1 MAFYWQ
7 VSKLVALPVVT
18 GGGVD
23 SEVKT
28 MRDAIE
34 AAGVDLKKR
43 RPFSVMGVTSDAA
56 NGAKALGRQFAFLVG
71 VAALTVTCDMHAVNK
86 AEENAWLRAFGERG
100 DMNDMNLLQLCFKG
114 YWLFKE
120 RWDFYSAAWN
130 RFFSARAIVLKKR
143 QKPILTRWSYIKL
156 VADRCR
162 RVYQDVAR
170 VSPTESIKS
179 TQKTLCDKYDADVAA
194 SNKRK
199 QPEVQ
204 VDFEKLAQAA
214 GSVSAVGGSITSVK
228 LSKLSIDF
236 VRGIMGRF
244 SLAGMESVS
253 QIKLLKKKSGL
264 TDAKLRE
271 RLEDELR
278 KLFSS
283 TEESDRK
290 LFEQL
295 KSELQTERTRE
306 KAGAKK
312 KAKSAD

>member
-1 MAFYWQ
+1 M
-7 VSKLVALPVVT
+7 
-18 GGGVD
+18 
-23 SEVKT
+23 
-28 MRDAIE
+28 
-34 AAGVDLKKR
+34 
-43 RPFSVMGVTSDAA
+43 
-56 NGAKALGRQFAFLVG
+56 
-71 VAALTVTCDMHAVNK
+71 
-86 AEENAWLRAFGERG
+86 
-100 DMNDMNLLQLCFKG
+100 
-114 YWLFKE
+114 
-120 RWDFYSAAWN
+120 
-130 RFFSARAIVLKKR
+130 
-143 QKPILTRWSYIKL
+143 
-156 VADRCR
+156 
-162 RVYQDVAR
+162 YQDVAR
-170 VSPTESIKS
+170 VSPTESIKCN
-179 TQKTLCDKYDADVAA
+179 QQTLRDKYDADVAA

-199 QPEVQ
+199 QPEVPM
-204 VDFEKLAQAA
+204 DYEKLAQAA

-253 QIKLLKKKSGL
+253 QIKHLKKTAGL